1 MRGRALVLGL
11 LLVGGCSNQ
20 WQKLDQITNRVLASC
35 SGKCAAGTPQH
46 KCLVDMRQ
54 NVAASVDQVPPS
66 CATWSKP

>member
-11 LLVGGCSNQ
+11 LLVGGCSKH
-20 WQKLDQITNRVLASC
+20 WQKLDEITDRVKATC
-35 SGKCAAGTPQH
+35 SGKCAPGTAQN

-54 NVAASVDQVPPS
+54 NVAASVDLVPPS